1 MVVTLSVHE
10 VNKLRCFL
18 WKAHVDT
25 YNKTYDIKREPLY
38 SYDKDEREAKKLEIA
53 RLYAESGRYL
63 GLYNYWDNLIGHMH
77 TTTPPYLTDFG
88 VVDVDM
94 NEVQQI
100 LAFLH
105 DQLITYDLPLDT
117 EEVSSAYH
125 YWVRVLTG
133 DNCGNL
139 S

>member
-25 YNKTYDIKREPLY
+25 YNKTYDIKGEPLY

-63 GLYNYWDNLIGHMH
+63 GLYNYWDNLIGHLH

-133 DNCGNL
+133 DNNEG
-139 S
+139 

>member
-1 MVVTLSVHE
+1 MIITLSVPE
-10 VNKLRCFL
+10 VHKLRHL
-18 WKAHVDT
+18 LYKAHVDT
-25 YNKTYDIKREPLY
+25 YNKTYDIKGEPLY
-38 SYDKDEREAKKLEIA
+38 SYDKEKREAKKLEIA
-53 RLYAESGRYL
+53 QLYAESGRYL
-63 GLYNYWDNLIGHMH
+63 GLYHYWDNLIGFMR

-100 LAFLH
+100 LTFLH
-105 DQLITYDLPLDT
+105 DQLISYDSTLDT

-133 DNCGNL
+133 DNNEK
-139 S
+139 

>member
-25 YNKTYDIKREPLY
+25 YNKTYDIKGEPLY

-133 DNCGNL
+133 ANNE